1 MEVTEMAVIF
11 QYENEIEVDLL
22 ISPHI
27 ADPFVLYHFLV
38 PIPSEYHSSYT
49 VCTNKWQVEF
59 ISKQPNKVKDLIRKA
74 KMWRNAIYCDTHRA
88 RPKSYLM
95 ALLVMRHIVKLVQR
109 KRLLT
114 KELKKLV
121 EKNQFIDVHW
131 DEYYSIGHTGTGI
144 TLPPHCAAAPR
155 ILDPANQFYNVYHEG
170 FSYSQNPCSEWEK
183 VAGNID
189 TLDLDKQDGMRIGPN
204 RFH

>member
-1 MEVTEMAVIF
+1 MEVIKGGSLGQGTAVNGKFDLDLVIITRGERLN
-11 QYENEIEVDLL
+11 QESKNVEECDLL
-22 ISPHI
+22 RYAS
-27 ADPFVLYHFLV
+27 
-38 PIPSEYHSSYT
+38 
-49 VCTNKWQVEF
+49 C
-59 ISKQPNKVKDLIRKA
+59 KA
-74 KMWRNAIYCDTHRA
+74 KVLLDGVACDAAHRQA
-88 RPKSYLM
+88 GSEE
-95 ALLVMRHIVKLVQR
+95 ASAV
-109 KRLLT
+109 T

-155 ILDPANQFYNVYHEG
+155 ILDPANPFYNVYHEG